1 MAKKGKKIRSSEE
14 LYDKNKSYPL
24 PEVFELL
31 KKIAYAK
38 FDETVDV
45 VYNLGIDPTKAD
57 QMIRGSVVLPHGV
70 GKTRKVLVFA
80 KGDKALEA
88 KEAGADIIADDEII
102 QKIQKEGWVD
112 FDVAIATPDMMGQVG
127 KLGKVLGPRGLMPNP
142 KVGTVT
148 FEIAK
153 AVNESKGGKVT
164 YKTDKFG
171 NVHAVLGKKS
181 FDNDKLLD
189 NFLTFYDGIIKAKPQ
204 SAKGKYIKNLV
215 VSTTMSHGIKI
226 DVNSVGLVAKERI

>member
-1 MAKKGKKIRSSEE
+1 MAKNGKKIRSTEE
-14 LYDKNKSYPL
+14 LYDKTRVYPL

-31 KKIAYAK
+31 KKISYAK

-57 QMIRGSVVLPHGV
+57 QMVRGSVVLPHGV

-80 KGDKALEA
+80 KGDHAIEA

-127 KLGKVLGPRGLMPNP
+127 KLGKILGPRGLMPNP

-153 AVNESKGGKVT
+153 AVKESKGGKVT
-164 YKTDKFG
+164 YKTDKYG

-189 NFLTFYDGIIKAKPQ
+189 NFLAFYDGIIKAKPQ
-204 SAKGKYIKNLV
+204 SAKGKFIKNLV
-215 VSTTMSHGIKI
+215 VSTTMSHGIKV